1 MQYTGQFYFLG
12 QYKPLTIQATSIKA
26 LRAKMFEAIKNA
38 HNDDWHW
45 YAWRIEECV
54 KELRKG
60 AAAFSCEHGCKGI
73 TMKKRPHDPWLE
85 SITNTMP
92 EYVGLNY

>member
-1 MQYTGQFYFLG
+1 
-12 QYKPLTIQATSIKA
+12 
-26 LRAKMFEAIKNA
+26 MFIKNKNLYDQA
-38 HNDDWHW
+38 MTD
-45 YAWRIEECV
+45 RIKFWEECA